1 MFVARTSISRRTLS
15 RILEPK
21 KNLKLVVR
29 EALST
34 IYGVT
39 FINSCIIVIVMLE
52 TFNIDLTWAPPV
64 LAFLSVLGVVAG
76 MIRWLV
82 KHYLD
87 EMKAEFKP
95 NGGGSMKDAVNR
107 LERDQKKLY
116 EKIEKVEEDNK
127 ENMNVL
133 AEKIDHMYT
142 TIIRVLGNKS

>member
-1 MFVARTSISRRTLS
+1 
-15 RILEPK
+15 
-21 KNLKLVVR
+21 
-29 EALST
+29 
-34 IYGVT
+34 
-39 FINSCIIVIVMLE
+39 MLE
-52 TFNIDLTWAPPV
+52 TLNIDLTWAPPV

-127 ENMNVL
+127 ESMVVL
-133 AEKIDHMYT
+133 SEKIDHIYT
-142 TIIRVLGNKS
+142 TIISVLGNKS